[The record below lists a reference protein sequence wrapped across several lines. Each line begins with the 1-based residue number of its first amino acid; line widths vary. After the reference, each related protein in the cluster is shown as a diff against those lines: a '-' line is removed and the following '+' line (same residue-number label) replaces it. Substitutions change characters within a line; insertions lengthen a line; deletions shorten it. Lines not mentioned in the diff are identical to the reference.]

1 MKYSILFLGRKSC
14 IYTSKLERYLKNFS
28 HKLISI
34 KSKKIGEKINPKRI
48 KKNNFDY
55 VICFRSFFLLKN
67 KLLNKTKIASI
78 NFHPGPPNYRGIGCI
93 NFALFNGEKKFGT
106 TAHLIDDKID
116 HGSILDIRYFK
127 FNKSDNLKKCL
138 EKTHKNMFLQ
148 TKKVLNYLFKNA
160 KNLKKLANKNKDKK
174 WSKKLYKKKDLDN
187 LYKTKKRMN
196 RKQLERLKRA
206 TIYKN
211 FKPNI
216 LQYKNRIN

>member
-1 MKYSILFLGRKSC
+1 MKR
-14 IYTSKLERYLKNFS
+14 
-28 HKLISI
+28 LIQ
-34 KSKKIGEKINPKRI
+34 KRI

-174 WSKKLYKKKDLDN
+174 WSKKTL
-187 LYKTKKRMN
+187 
-196 RKQLERLKRA
+196 
-206 TIYKN
+206 
-211 FKPNI
+211 
-216 LQYKNRIN
+216 